1 MCHDN
6 LPSHEN
12 GYTFDWVEMVE
23 NGKLDFFPPI
33 SGGFTFVQFHLL
45 KKKKKTIP
53 FTTDLFP
60 IILRDRPLTLLL
72 QNFQTVW

>member
-12 GYTFDWVEMVE
+12 GYTFDWGEMVE

-33 SGGFTFVQFHLL
+33 SGGFTFVQFHLF
-45 KKKKKTIP
+45 KKKKR
-53 FTTDLFP
+53 LF
-60 IILRDRPLTLLL
+60 LSQLTC
-72 QNFQTVW
+72 FQLYLETVP